1 MSNTLRGAVI
11 GCGYF
16 AQNHLHGWQ
25 ELDGV
30 EIVAVCDIDGSK
42 ARQTAQKFGI
52 PAGFTDAEQ
61 LLQQSAALDFVDIVT
76 TPESHRALVELA
88 ARYRKHTS
96 CQKPLAPLL
105 ADARAMVTACEQAG
119 VQFMVFENFR
129 WQTPMLRLKS
139 HLDAIGEVFFGR
151 IYFRSAYDV
160 YANQPYLAEDERFI
174 LYDLGIHLFD
184 LARFFMG
191 EVEHLTCLTQRVNP
205 KIKGE
210 DVATVLMKMH
220 SGATCIVDLS
230 FASHCDVESFPQTF
244 VYLEGAEGSI
254 CLGHDY
260 DLTVVQGKQVTHET
274 VAPASYRWS
283 HPPHEAVQESVVAVQ
298 RHWVDCLRH
307 NREPDTSGSD
317 NLKTL
322 ELVFG
327 AYESAATGQPYQV
340 GTGAEV

>member
-25 ELDGV
+25 EIDGV
-30 EIVAVCDIDGSK
+30 EIVAVCDIDEVK
-42 ARQTAQKFGI
+42 ARQSAQKFGI
-52 PAGFTDAEQ
+52 PSAFTDAEQ
-61 LLQQSAALDFVDIVT
+61 LLQQSVALDFVDIVT
-76 TPESHRALVELA
+76 TPESHHALVELS
-88 ARYRKHTS
+88 ARYVKHTM
-96 CQKPLAPLL
+96 CQKPVAPSL
-105 ADARAMVTACEQAG
+105 ADARAMVAACEKAG

-139 HLDAIGEVFFGR
+139 YLASIGDVFFGR
-151 IYFRSAYDV
+151 VYFRSGYDV
-160 YANQPYLAEDERFI
+160 YANQPYLAEAERFI

-184 LARFFMG
+184 LVRFFMG
-191 EVEHLTCLTQRVNP
+191 EAECLTCLTQRVNP

-210 DVATVLMKMH
+210 DVATALMKMR

-230 FASHCDVESFPQTF
+230 YASQCEVESFPQTL
-244 VYLEGAEGSI
+244 VYLEGTQGSI
-254 CLGHDY
+254 SLNHDY
-260 DLTVVQGKQVTHET
+260 RLTVVRGKQET
-274 VAPASYRWS
+274 YEVVAPAIYPWS
-283 HPPHEAVQESVVAVQ
+283 HPPHEAVQESVVNIQ

-327 AYESAATGQPYQV
+327 AYESAATGLPYRV
-340 GTGAEV
+340 GTGLAV